1 MNMKTPN
8 SNRIHIGIFGVR
20 NAGKSTL
27 FNYLL
32 DQDASLVSH
41 YPGTTTDTVQKAM
54 EIHGLGPVL
63 FIDTA
68 GLDDVGYLGEKRIEK
83 TRQAMDKCDIAIY
96 LHSTD
101 HQRLNDNLKN
111 KSKIQSINDDSK
123 NEGEDKKKTDKTNE
137 DKISNSSIEDIND
150 INFIDELKQ
159 KEIPVI
165 EVEIPNNTLSWTKNS
180 KLRDEIFDKIR
191 KIAPKGEKDITG
203 NLVDFGS
210 LVILVMPQ
218 DSQAP
223 KGRLIL
229 PQVQTIREILD
240 KKALSLCVTPEN
252 LQTALNSLSK
262 KPDLVI
268 TDSQVFDQVNEIL
281 PKDIKLTSF
290 SILFAALKGDIDYF
304 IKSTDAFDKLN
315 DKSKVLIC
323 EACTHPPMD
332 EDIGTVK
339 IPNMLRK
346 KFGDMDIDFV
356 RGADFPSELK
366 NYDLII
372 HCGSCMFNRAHVLSR
387 VKEAKKQDVPMTNYG
402 ITIAKVKGILG
413 KVIIPR

>member
-1 MNMKTPN
+1 MTMKTPN
-8 SNRIHIGIFGVR
+8 SNRIHIGIFGLR

-32 DQDASLVSH
+32 DQETSLVSDH
-41 YPGTTTDTVQKAM
+41 PGTTTDAVQKAM

-68 GLDDVGYLGEKRIEK
+68 GLDDVGDLGEKRIEK

-101 HQRLNDNLKN
+101 EKCKNGNILDNDENKREVERVRLDEKFL
-111 KSKIQSINDDSK
+111 S
-123 NEGEDKKKTDKTNE
+123 
-137 DKISNSSIEDIND
+137 
-150 INFIDELKQ
+150 ELKL
-159 KEIPVI
+159 KDIPVI
-165 EVEIPNNTLSWTKNS
+165 EVKISEKNIDWLKNS
-180 KLRDEIFDKIR
+180 KLRDEIFDDIR
-191 KIAPKGEKDITG
+191 KIAPRGENEITK
-203 NLVDFGS
+203 NLVNKGS

-223 KGRLIL
+223 NGRLIL

-240 KKALSLCVTPEN
+240 KKAMSLCITPEN
-252 LQTALNSLSK
+252 LDTALKSLSK

-268 TDSQVFDQVNEIL
+268 TDSQVFDKVYEIL

-304 IKSTDAFDKLN
+304 VKSTEAFEKLRDN
-315 DKSKVLIC
+315 SKVLIC
-323 EACTHPPMD
+323 EACTHPPME
-332 EDIGTVK
+332 EDIGTIK
-339 IPNMLRK
+339 IPNMLK
-346 KFGDMDIDFV
+346 KKYGNVDINFV
-356 RGADFPSELK
+356 RGSDFPDDLRE
-366 NYDLII
+366 YDLII
-372 HCGSCMFNRAHVLSR
+372 HCGSCMFNRAHVISR
-387 VKEAKKQDVPMTNYG
+387 VKRAKEQGVPMTNYG

-413 KVIIPR
+413 KVTIPK